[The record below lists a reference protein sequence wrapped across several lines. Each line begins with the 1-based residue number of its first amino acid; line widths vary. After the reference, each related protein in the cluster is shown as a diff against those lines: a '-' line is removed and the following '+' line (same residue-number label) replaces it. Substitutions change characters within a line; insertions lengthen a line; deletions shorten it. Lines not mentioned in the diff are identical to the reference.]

1 MIRCVE
7 RYGLVSLE
15 KNLSGLT
22 QRMVLFLKSRCHV
35 GERRSLRGFTLIE
48 ALVVILIV
56 SILSGAGAWLMA
68 YVVKNAVVIPNQL
81 NMDKLACDALRIMIE
96 GDSSAKGLRFS
107 RAITSAQSN
116 RVDFINQDGV
126 SVYYRLN
133 TGTNKLYRSINGGLE
148 NVLPFYA
155 GASGISLSS
164 PSGALFTYY
173 DANEATT
180 AIAANVRRLKI
191 ALISKTG
198 TGAYENWEG
207 QSEQAS
213 SIAVKRFQ

>member
-1 MIRCVE
+1 MI
-7 RYGLVSLE
+7 
-15 KNLSGLT
+15 KWN
-22 QRMVLFLKSRCHV
+22 
-35 GERRSLRGFTLIE
+35 RSLGFTLIE
-48 ALVVILIV
+48 FLIVILIIG
-56 SILSGAGAWLMA
+56 ILSGAGAWLMA
-68 YVVKNAVVIPNQL
+68 YTIKNSVVIPNQL
-81 NMDKLACDALRIMIE
+81 NMDKLALDALRIMIE
-96 GDSSAKGLRFS
+96 GDSKAKGLRFS

-116 RVDFINQDGV
+116 RVDFINQDSV

-133 TGTNKLYRSINGGLE
+133 TGSNKLYRSISGGPE
-148 NVLPFYA
+148 EVVPFYA

-164 PSGALFTYY
+164 PSGSLFTYY
-173 DANEATT
+173 DANEAATT
-180 AIAANVRRLKI
+180 TAANVRRLKM